1 MNTASEAPWPLGV
14 SAAQAVAAPASRMP
28 KDGKNHRAINMFGR
42 IGARSGPAGEPG
54 TQASDNRG
62 TGRWFRVGMQLLI
75 IRNKVSV
82 VATETVW
89 CTLMLVPPSKTELAS
104 APVVSGGWRHARRRP
119 SLQEVFG
126 SIATRP
132 TGSFWRKLVSFLGPG
147 YLVAVGYMDPG
158 NWATS
163 LAGGSKFGYALLTV
177 ALLSNLMAILLQA
190 LCARLGIGAGRDL
203 AQACRDAFPRAVS
216 WPLWLLSEIAI
227 CATDLAE
234 VIGTAIGLNLLFGI
248 PLELGVLITAL
259 DVFLILW
266 MQNLGFRWIE
276 AFIVTLLGVI
286 AVCFG
291 IQIAMADPNW
301 GAVIRGFAPTTEI
314 VRNPDMLYLAI
325 GIIGATVMPHNLY
338 LHSGVVQT
346 RRFGDSVED
355 RREAI
360 KLATIDSTIA
370 LMFALTINAS
380 ILILAAATFNKTGQT
395 DVSERGDVHKLL
407 APLLGAGIAPSL
419 FAIALLCC
427 GLNSTVTAT
436 LAGQIVMEGFI
447 DVRLPPWARRLVTRA
462 IAIVP
467 AAIVTIWYGEAG
479 TAKLLIL
486 SQVILGVA
494 LPFSIVPLV
503 MFTADRRKLG
513 ELVAP
518 HWVTALAA
526 ITAAILIALNFKL
539 LYDIV
544 FG

>member
-1 MNTASEAPWPLGV
+1 M
-14 SAAQAVAAPASRMP
+14 
-28 KDGKNHRAINMFGR
+28 AIQ
-42 IGARSGPAGEPG
+42 SVE
-54 TQASDNRG
+54 
-62 TGRWFRVGMQLLI
+62 GMQ
-75 IRNKVSV
+75 
-82 VATETVW
+82 TD
-89 CTLMLVPPSKTELAS
+89 
-104 APVVSGGWRHARRRP
+104 SGWKRPRGNP
-119 SLQEVFG
+119 SLSEVFG
-126 SIATRP
+126 SIQTRP
-132 TGSFWRKLVSFLGPG
+132 TGSFWRKLAAFLGPG

-177 ALLSNLMAILLQA
+177 ALISNIMAILLQA

-203 AQACRDAFPRAVS
+203 AQACRDAFPRWAS
-216 WPLWLLSEIAI
+216 WPLWVVSEIAI

-286 AVCFG
+286 AVCFT
-291 IQIAMADPNW
+291 IQIAMANPDW
-301 GAVIRGFAPTTEI
+301 RAVIVGFAPTVEI

-325 GIIGATVMPHNLY
+325 GIIGATVMPHNLF

-346 RRFGDSVED
+346 RRFGESVED
-355 RREAI
+355 KREAI
-360 KLATIDSTIA
+360 KLATIDSTVA
-370 LMFALTINAS
+370 LMFALLINAA

-395 DVSERGDVHKLL
+395 DVSELGEVHKLI
-407 APLLGAGIAPSL
+407 APLLGSAWAPTL
-419 FAIALLCC
+419 FGIALLCC

-436 LAGQIVMEGFI
+436 LAGQIVMEGFLDI
-447 DVRLPPWARRLVTRA
+447 RLPPWARRLTTRA

-467 AAIVTIWYGEAG
+467 AAAVTIWFGESG

-486 SQVILGVA
+486 SQVILGLA
-494 LPFSIVPLV
+494 LPFAIVPLV
-503 MFTADRRKLG
+503 MFTASRAKMG

-518 HWVTALAA
+518 RWLTWATAV
-526 ITAAILIALNFKL
+526 IAAILIVLNIKL
-539 LYDIV
+539 LYDLIPD
-544 FG
+544 

>member
-1 MNTASEAPWPLGV
+1 
-14 SAAQAVAAPASRMP
+14 
-28 KDGKNHRAINMFGR
+28 
-42 IGARSGPAGEPG
+42 
-54 TQASDNRG
+54 
-62 TGRWFRVGMQLLI
+62 
-75 IRNKVSV
+75 
-82 VATETVW
+82 
-89 CTLMLVPPSKTELAS
+89 MLVRPSES
-104 APVVSGGWRHARRRP
+104 ALPSEPVVPGGWRTARQRP
-119 SLQEVFG
+119 SLAEVFG
-126 SIATRP
+126 TIATRP
-132 TGSFWRKLVSFLGPG
+132 SGSFWRKLTAFLGPG

-163 LAGGSKFGYALLTV
+163 LAGGSKFGYALLTI

-190 LCARLGIGAGRDL
+190 LCARLGIASGRDL

-216 WPLWLLSEIAI
+216 WPLWVLAEIAI
-227 CATDLAE
+227 CSTDLAE

-248 PLELGVLITAL
+248 PLEIGVLITAL

-286 AVCFG
+286 AACF
-291 IQIAMADPNW
+291 IVQIALADPVW
-301 GAVIRGFAPTTEI
+301 GDVIRGFAPTTEI
-314 VRNPDMLYLAI
+314 VRNPEMLYLAL
-325 GIIGATVMPHNLY
+325 GILGATVMPHNLY
-338 LHSGVVQT
+338 LHSGIVQT
-346 RRFGDSVED
+346 RRFGESVDD

-370 LMFALTINAS
+370 LCFALLINAS

-395 DVSERGDVHKLL
+395 DVSELGDVHKLI
-407 APLLGAGIAPSL
+407 APLLGSGMAPML

-447 DVRLPPWARRLVTRA
+447 DIRLPPWARRLTTRA

-467 AAIVTIWYGEAG
+467 AAGVTIWFGEAG

-486 SQVILGVA
+486 SQVILGLA
-494 LPFSIVPLV
+494 LPFAIVPLV
-503 MFTADRRKLG
+503 MFTADRVKMG

-518 HWVTALAA
+518 RWVTALAVL
-526 ITAAILIALNFKL
+526 TAVILIALNFKL

>member
-1 MNTASEAPWPLGV
+1 MDTV
-14 SAAQAVAAPASRMP
+14 SRTSLAADAEGQ
-28 KDGKNHRAINMFGR
+28 
-42 IGARSGPAGEPG
+42 
-54 TQASDNRG
+54 
-62 TGRWFRVGMQLLI
+62 
-75 IRNKVSV
+75 
-82 VATETVW
+82 
-89 CTLMLVPPSKTELAS
+89 
-104 APVVSGGWRHARRRP
+104 GWRRARGRP
-119 SLQEVFG
+119 ALAEVFG
-126 SIATRP
+126 TIATLP
-132 TGSFWRKLVSFLGPG
+132 TGSLFKKLGAFLGPG

-163 LAGGSKFGYALLTV
+163 LAGGSKFGYALLTI

-203 AQACRDAFPRAVS
+203 AQACRDAFPRAIS
-216 WPLWLLSEIAI
+216 WPLWVLTEIAI

-248 PLELGVLITAL
+248 PLEIGVIITAL

-276 AFIVTLLGVI
+276 AFIVTLMGVI
-286 AVCFG
+286 AACFAV
-291 IQIAMADPNW
+291 QIAMADPDW
-301 GAVIRGFAPTTEI
+301 GAVIRGFAPTVEI

-346 RRFGDSVED
+346 RRFGESVPEK
-355 RREAI
+355 REAI

-370 LMFALTINAS
+370 LMFALLINAS
-380 ILILAAATFNKTGQT
+380 ILILAAATFNKAGKT
-395 DVSERGDVHKLL
+395 DVAELDQAHSFL
-407 APLLGAGIAPSL
+407 APLLGSAIAPTL
-419 FAIALLCC
+419 FGIALLCC

-436 LAGQIVMEGFI
+436 LSGQIVMEGFLDI
-447 DVRLPPWARRLVTRA
+447 RLPPWARRLITRA

-467 AAIVTIWYGEAG
+467 AAAVTIWYGEAG

-486 SQVILGVA
+486 SQVVLGLA

-503 MFTADRRKLG
+503 MFTADRAKMG

-518 HWVTALAA
+518 RWVTWLAA
-526 ITAAILIALNFKL
+526 LTAAVLIVLNIKL
-539 LYDIV
+539 LLDLLP
-544 FG
+544 G